1 MLIGHQSWE
10 FRNRPVIL
18 GTATVVGPDEGEGP
32 LGNEFDIVHADAIL
46 GQDSWEKAE
55 KKMLEE
61 AAKLAVENAGLT
73 KEKIEFYVGGDLI
86 NQIISNSFAVR
97 TMQIPYLGIFGACS
111 TSMEGLAIASM
122 IVDGGYA
129 KHTMA
134 GTCSHNSTAEKQFRY
149 PTEYGSQKPPTA
161 QYTVTGAGVAVIGKH
176 GRGPVV
182 TGATIGRV
190 IDMGI
195 KDPFNM
201 GAAMA
206 PAAVDTLQSHFR
218 DFDRQPE
225 YYDLIVTG
233 DLAEVGYG
241 IARELLKKHRVPI
254 EQTTY
259 KDCADD
265 LRLGETEVACA
276 SRRQRLR
283 LFGDRDLRPFVETF
297 GEGRVEAHSRRSDRR
312 AAVAVVVPARREHPV
327 HRACGSHRKRRVIEN
342 GQLDPIYMGFPDRR
356 RHLRHRTNPDGR
368 APFDAG
374 AHDEHAC
381 RRRRPCRSD
390 SLQR

>member
-259 KDCADD
+259 KDCGLMIYD
-265 LRLGETEVACA
+265 LEKQKSLVQAGGSGCGCSATVTYGHLLRRLAKGELKRILVVATGA
-276 SRRQRLR
+276 LLSPLSFQQ
-283 LFGDRDLRPFVETF
+283 
-297 GEGRVEAHSRRSDRR
+297 GESIPCIAH
-312 AAVAVVVPARREHPV
+312 AVA
-327 HRACGSHRKRRVIEN
+327 IES
-342 GQLDPIYMGFPDRR
+342 G
-356 RHLRHRTNPDGR
+356 
-368 APFDAG
+368 
-374 AHDEHAC
+374 E
-381 RRRRPCRSD
+381 
-390 SLQR
+390 